1 MLSVNISD
9 IVIIGIKNVAYRC
22 IIHNISKAEAIN
34 LLESPAL
41 EDRGYIYNNIVLIFS
56 LYETLFFLRFLF

>member
-9 IVIIGIKNVAYRC
+9 ITIIAIKNVAYRC

-34 LLESPAL
+34 LLESPVL

-56 LYETLFFLRFLF
+56 L